1 MLVLD
6 RIGPAAVAARMF
18 FIQVTQLFQQT
29 CQFAA
34 RFGELVFDALHLAR
48 KLGACDQFVIEQFAQ
63 SLGEDLGGNA
73 EDESLL

>member
-1 MLVLD
+1 
-6 RIGPAAVAARMF
+6 MF

-73 EDESLL
+73 GDESLL